1 MTRKVKRSSKFL
13 IATLLNLKK
22 YVIVLLYS
30 NGSNKIRKYHIKLI
44 LFYVNIK
51 PKEYVKLS
59 IK

>member
-1 MTRKVKRSSKFL
+1 MKSKKEFKVFNSSITK
-13 IATLLNLKK
+13 LKK
-22 YVIVLLYS
+22 VCNRIVLS
-30 NGSNKIRKYHIKLI
+30 MVQIKFKYHIKLI